1 MPSTRRAM
9 TTSRKLSTLR
19 KRSNQITHNIVQLE
33 AKRAEMNEQILRLEG
48 QLKIEH
54 ASAKLC
60 RGKATARAFARARK
74 WATEQQTN
82 AYITI
87 LALKKTSGKN
97 SYEYAFFE
105 PPNRGNALCG
115 RGAVDKPMSDAIT
128 ASAFSRTE
136 GGADYTQFHQQLLKL
151 FPTNRKTAAA
161 FTRQYNASLKNAGD
175 DAPDLDA
182 AIAYLIRG
190 AGFIEV

>member
-1 MPSTRRAM
+1 MPSTRRA
-9 TTSRKLSTLR
+9 TTASRKLSTLR

-33 AKRAEMNEQILRLEG
+33 AKCAEMNEQILRLEG

-87 LALKKTSGKN
+87 LALKQKSGKN

-105 PPNRGNALCG
+105 PQNRGEAMCG
-115 RGAVDKPMSDAIT
+115 RGAVDNPMSDAIT
-128 ASAFSRTE
+128 ATAFSRTE
-136 GGADYTQFHQQLLKL
+136 GTDYTQFHQQLLKL